1 MHKKSEN
8 LMFCTICNK
17 QFVTNVQL
25 QTHTAKVH
33 KKLSCDNCQK
43 SYGSKAALKKH
54 LKKHDEKGIDA
65 DPLLTDIA
73 EACNNTPMILM

>member
-1 MHKKSEN
+1 MEAVAS
-8 LMFCTICNK
+8 LGI
-17 QFVTNVQL
+17 
-25 QTHTAKVH
+25 QTHTDKVH
-33 KKLSCDNCQK
+33 KKLICDNFQK